1 MSRKDW
7 KRPELVPLDEG
18 MRRIK
23 LTCAY
28 EGSAFH
34 GWQSQDNSVSV
45 QETLEGA
52 LASMGL
58 NTRIQGSGRTDAGVH
73 ALGQVCHFDI
83 PSSCTIPAGKFTP
96 ALNALLPD
104 TVRVISSEEKDG
116 TFHARFTTMAREYVY
131 FVKSYENALPFDAG
145 HVALY
150 RKTPPVELL
159 NSYAALLQGT
169 HDFSTFSS
177 SRDSSLSKWRD
188 IYESYW
194 TVVTDRFGREM
205 LKYTVVGNAFLY
217 HQVRSMAG
225 TMMDAALSGEDA
237 ASFRARL
244 EACDRSKALRTA
256 PADGL
261 YLSRISYD
269 EDEYAWFE
277 EDPDGN
283 GRM

>member
-1 MSRKDW
+1 
-7 KRPELVPLDEG
+7 
-18 MRRIK
+18 MRRIM

-45 QETLEGA
+45 QETLENA
-52 LASMGL
+52 LSAMGL
-58 NTRIQGSGRTDAGVH
+58 SARIQGSGRTDAGVH

-83 PSSCTIPAGKFTP
+83 PSSCTIPADRFAL
-96 ALNALLPD
+96 ALNTLLPP

-150 RKTPPVELL
+150 RKAPSVELL
-159 NSYAALLQGT
+159 NSYASVLQGT
-169 HDFSTFSS
+169 HDFTTFSS

-194 TVVTDRFGREM
+194 TVITDRFGREM

-225 TMMDAALSGEDA
+225 TMMDAALMGESPEA
-237 ASFRARL
+237 FRSRL
-244 EACDRSKALRTA
+244 EARDRSRALRTA

-277 EDPDGN
+277 EEADGN
-283 GRM
+283 GCR